1 MVQEKIQRTKNQKKN
16 CKKKYRK
23 PVTGFGFLIIIRFMY
38 SIVFPKTIE
47 AITRIRNKRKSCK
60 VYNENVKE
68 KMNKKKL

>member
-1 MVQEKIQRTKNQKKN
+1 
-16 CKKKYRK
+16 
-23 PVTGFGFLIIIRFMY
+23 MY

-68 KMNKKKL
+68 KMNKKNDDKKNNKIKK